1 MSIIQ
6 RIFGAAPAA
15 PAPAPAA
22 PNSLAKAG
30 DMPTQQTPQTSPNGV
45 IPQES
50 PLEKFSKVW
59 EPTPVDPNAPPPGSG
74 GVTAEQLMEAA
85 GKVDFAKVI
94 DPAALQAIAAGGEG
108 ATQAF
113 VSSMQKMSQAVYG
126 HSAYATTKIVEQ
138 AVSQAEDR
146 FAAKLPGLINSQSS
160 KNELLQQNAA
170 FNNPAVAP
178 IVQMIHAQIATKYP
192 NASSSEITAMAKEM
206 MQGAALVFNP
216 VAPPSAKEQKAA
228 AGEDWSKYL
237 ES

>member
-1 MSIIQ
+1 MQ
-6 RIFGAAPAA
+6 KLFG

-22 PNSLAKAG
+22 PNQLSKAPDLA
-30 DMPTQQTPQTSPNGV
+30 TQQSAQTSPNGV
-45 IPQES
+45 IPAES

-59 EPTPVDPNAPPPGSG
+59 EPAAVDPNAPAPGSNA
-74 GVTAEQLMEAA
+74 VTPEQLMEAA
-85 GKVDFAKVI
+85 GKVDFAKI
-94 DPAALQAIAAGGEG
+94 LDPAALQAIAAGGEG

-192 NASSSEITAMAKEM
+192 NATSNEITAMAKEM

-216 VAPPSAKEQKAA
+216 AAPPSAAKKKEAE
-228 AGEDWSKYL
+228 GEDWSMY
-237 ES
+237 S